1 MESARREVAG
11 AKCSGTGCG
20 VGKCG
25 ELNDEE
31 LKHLRLLIYVI
42 ELPAFCLQAQPGFA
56 IRLPKTFKAT
66 LDTERTSCEA
76 YLYL

>member
-31 LKHLRLLIYVI
+31 FKHLRLLIYVI
-42 ELPAFCLQAQPGFA
+42 ELPAFCLQAQPG
-56 IRLPKTFKAT
+56 
-66 LDTERTSCEA
+66 
-76 YLYL
+76 